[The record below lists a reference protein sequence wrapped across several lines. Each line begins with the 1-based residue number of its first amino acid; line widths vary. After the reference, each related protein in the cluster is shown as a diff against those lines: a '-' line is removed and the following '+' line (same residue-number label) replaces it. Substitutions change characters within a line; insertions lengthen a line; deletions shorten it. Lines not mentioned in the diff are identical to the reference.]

1 MMEETQTFQES
12 EIDIRS
18 YLRVLQKRR
27 WTIVT
32 FFSVVL
38 LAVAVYVF
46 TATPIYQAS
55 SRIIIEKE
63 NPNVVSIQE
72 VMAVDATGMEYY
84 QTQYKIIESRSVAR
98 QVIKRLNLAE
108 HPEFKPVAEE
118 GLIAGIRAWV
128 RGVKEGM
135 KLWMQETFQTGPK
148 KDAQAESED
157 EDAALVDAFLA
168 RLQVKPV
175 RQSRVVDVLYE
186 SKDPVLAAKIAN
198 EVVKSYIDQNLDT
211 KLSAA
216 KDAVKW
222 LSERMEEERK
232 KVEEAE
238 SALLRYKQQ
247 HQIIT
252 DFSSDSEKITAQK
265 LASLNEQVVD
275 AQSKRVEAE
284 TRYQQ
289 ALALEHSPEL
299 LDSIPE
305 VLKNELVQNI
315 KKMEVDIYNRMS
327 ELSRKYGPNHPQMV
341 AIQTELEELKK
352 QKTKEARRILA
363 SLRNEYKLALAREES
378 LKKALEEQ
386 KNASLDMNKKAIQ
399 YGVLQRQ
406 AESSRNIYDLL
417 VKRFKE
423 TSLTEEMKTGNIR
436 VVDRAEVPKEPVKP
450 KKGLSLLLAA
460 IVGLMGG
467 VGLAFFVEHLDNSIK
482 FPDEVKGDLN
492 LSYLGPIPHFTPEVV
507 QPGVEPELVLIHSPK
522 STASESF
529 RGIRTAVLFSSADV
543 PPQVLLVTSA
553 GPGEG
558 KTLCVTNLA
567 VTLALAGAKVLVVD
581 CDLRK
586 PRVHKLFGIGREK
599 GLTSV
604 LVGSSPLEEAIV
616 NSPIVPGL
624 DILPCGPIP
633 PNPAEIVG
641 SKKMRQLIDGL
652 RGHYQHILI
661 DSPPVTAVTDALL
674 LSQAVDSTILVIRAG
689 VTPKPIVL
697 NGLEQL
703 RSVNAHVLGAVLNSI
718 KTGKDSYYY
727 YQYYYYYYGEDGER
741 RKATRRKKRP
751 SGPYK

>member
-1 MMEETQTFQES
+1 MNEETQSFQES

-27 WTIVT
+27 WTIAG
-32 FFSVVL
+32 FFLVVVL
-38 LAVAVYVF
+38 SVAVYVF

-63 NPNVVSIQE
+63 NPNIVSIQE

-98 QVIKRLNLAE
+98 EVIRRLKLAD
-108 HPEFKPVAEE
+108 HPEFKPQPEE
-118 GLIAGIRAWV
+118 GMLAGLKTWYRDTKAFW
-128 RGVKEGM
+128 KQWA
-135 KLWMQETFQTGPK
+135 KETFQTGTPT
-148 KDAQAESED
+148 AAPSE
-157 EDAALVDAFLA
+157 EDADAGLVNAFLA

-175 RQSRVVDVLYE
+175 RQSRVVDILYE
-186 SKDPVLAAKIAN
+186 SKDPVLAARIAN

-211 KLSAA
+211 KLNAA
-216 KDAVKW
+216 KEAVKW
-222 LSERMEEERK
+222 LSERMDEERK

-238 SALLRYKQQ
+238 SALLKYKQQ

-275 AQSKRVEAE
+275 AQAKRVEAE

-289 ALALEHSPEL
+289 ALALENSPEL

-352 QKTKEARRILA
+352 QKAKEAKRVLA
-363 SLRNEYKLALAREES
+363 SLRNEYRLAQAREES

-386 KNASLDMNKKAIQ
+386 KTASLDMNRKAIQ

-406 AESSRNIYDLL
+406 AESSRNIYELL

-436 VVDRAEVPKEPVKP
+436 VVDRAEVPKAPVKP
-450 KKGLSLLLAA
+450 RKGLSLLLAA

-482 FPDEVKGDLN
+482 LPDEVKDDLG
-492 LSYLGPIPHFTPEVV
+492 LAYLGPIPDFKPEAVV
-507 QPGVEPELVLIHSPK
+507 EGVEPELVLVHSPK

-543 PPQVLLVTSA
+543 PPQVLLITSA
-553 GPGEG
+553 GPEEG
-558 KTLCVTNLA
+558 KSLLVANLA
-567 VTLALAGAKVLVVD
+567 LTLALAGAKVLVID

-604 LVGSSPLEEAIV
+604 LVGSADLAESIV
-616 NSPIVPGL
+616 ASAAVPGL

-641 SKKMRQLIDGL
+641 SKKLRNLIDGL
-652 RGHYQHILI
+652 KGQYQHILI

-689 VTPKPIVL
+689 VTPKPIVV

-703 RSVNAHVLGAVLNSI
+703 RSVNAHVLGAVLNGI

-741 RKATRRKKRP
+741 RKGTRRKKRH